1 MGTLKAT
8 WYTENKK
15 TYYKNPDGTLAKG
28 WQTID
33 GYNEILSKHKTDIFL
48 KKKLPVYN
56 MLLTDREKFEKLVLD
71 EQMQILCQ
79 ILMLTRMGTNLANL
93 SLLGEGSSI
102 GTMNISCNISNYKS
116 AVLVERSITGL
127 YKKRID
133 LLEV

>member
-1 MGTLKAT
+1 
-8 WYTENKK
+8 
-15 TYYKNPDGTLAKG
+15 
-28 WQTID
+28 
-33 GYNEILSKHKTDIFL
+33 
-48 KKKLPVYN
+48 
-56 MLLTDREKFEKLVLD
+56 MLLTDREKFEKLVLE

-93 SLLGEGSSI
+93 SILGEGSSI